1 MFLTHPVTWVLLHLP
16 AEVSF
21 VSDTHLPLAAW
32 KETGRGEKF
41 LLKVIAALITTLLY
55 SVPSALIFTS
65 YVQHLQVTFY
75 DE

>member
-1 MFLTHPVTWVLLHLP
+1 MSLTHPVTWVLLHLP

-21 VSDTHLPLAAW
+21 VSDTWLPLAVW

-41 LLKVIAALITTLLY
+41 LVKVIAALITTPLY
-55 SVPSALIFTS
+55 SVPLALVFTS
-65 YVQHLQVTFY
+65 SVKHLQVTFY